1 MEELPAG
8 AVVIYRASQRGRTG
22 VREELEWLAADR
34 GARVWFV
41 LVSRDD
47 PGPQRVF
54 TQRGMRELVP
64 DVRRRD
70 VYPCGPEG
78 LVSTSVRALRRLRI
92 PRRQI
97 HLDPFEF

>member
-1 MEELPAG
+1 MAG
-8 AVVIYRASQRGRTG
+8 GRA
-22 VREELEWLAADR
+22 

-41 LVSRDD
+41 LGNRDD
-47 PGPQRVF
+47 PWPKRVF

-70 VYPCGPEG
+70 VYLCGPEG
-78 LVSTSVRALRRLRI
+78 MVSTSVRALRRLRV